1 MTRRIRGSLIACV
14 PIVCI
19 GVVALGAQGKPGGNP
34 EALKLKNP
42 VPATAES
49 VAAGQVIYKRRCGAC
64 HGADGKGGPPKED
77 YLKAPPNLI
86 DGSWDHGSSDGEIYW
101 VIKNGVPPDL
111 LMEGW
116 DDRLSET
123 DMWNVVN
130 FLRDLAQKNK

>member
-1 MTRRIRGSLIACV
+1 MTRRTLSRLIAWV
-14 PIVCI
+14 PAAWLS
-19 GVVALGAQGKPGGNP
+19 VAFVGAAQKPGGNP
-34 EALKLKNP
+34 EALKIKNP

-49 VAAGQVIYKRRCGAC
+49 VAAGQVIYKRRCSAC

-116 DDRLSET
+116 DDRLSDT